1 MEAQK
6 IMEQLLSLPPEAQK
20 EAADFI
26 AFLQSR
32 YGRKLKRSTKKK
44 IPLEND
50 PFVGM
55 WKDRKEMEDSVE
67 WVRALRRSQW
77 SRKKNDD
84 SDVR

>member
-26 AFLQSR
+26 AFLQLR
-32 YGRKLKRSTKKK
+32 YPQAHTNDKKQRRPLRK
-44 IPLEND
+44 E

-55 WKDRKEMEDSVE
+55 WKDREDMKDSGA
-67 WVRALRRSQW
+67 WVRNLRQREW
-77 SRKKNDD
+77 GRLK
-84 SDVR
+84 